1 MFEKRKSPGYMT
13 NFAARVFASPL
24 RDQVAP
30 LGLAPAQFMV
40 LLELWDEDG
49 LTQKQLFERLE
60 VEQATMANTISR
72 MERDGLVVRRAHPA
86 DGRARSIL
94 LSAKGRALEA
104 TAKSSAMQVNRHLMA
119 DFTDEECE
127 MFLGFLQRI
136 IQRGSSP
143 G

>member
-1 MFEKRKSPGYMT
+1 MFEKRKSPGYLA
-13 NFAARVFASPL
+13 NFAARVFASHL

-72 MERDGLVVRRAHPA
+72 MERDGLVERRAHPE
-86 DGRARSIL
+86 DGRARSIFL
-94 LSAKGRALEA
+94 TARARALEA
-104 TAKSSAMQVNRHLMA
+104 AAKSSATQVNQRLMA
-119 DFTDEECE
+119 DFTAEEYK
-127 MFLGFLQRI
+127 MFLEFLQRI
-136 IQRGSSP
+136 IQRGSP